1 MFVVLWEFDVKR
13 DSEVRFTFAYG
24 SSGEWARLF
33 RTAVGFRETRL
44 LRSVSEPSRYMTMDV
59 WESREDREEFMKT
72 HAEAYRTLDAV
83 CEELTASERHLSSF
97 DSDTI

>member
-13 DSEVRFTFAYG
+13 DSEVRFTSAYG

-33 RTAVGFRETRL
+33 HTAASFRETRL
-44 LRSVSEPSRYMTMDV
+44 LRSISQPLRYMTMDV

-72 HAEAYRTLDAV
+72 QAEAYRTLDVV
-83 CEELTASERHLSSF
+83 CEGLTVSERHWSSF
-97 DSDTI
+97 DSAAI

>member
-13 DSEVRFTFAYG
+13 DSEVRFTLAYG

-33 RTAVGFRETRL
+33 RTAAGFRETRL
-44 LRSVSEPSRYMTMDV
+44 LRSISQPLRYMTMDV

-83 CEELTASERHLSSF
+83 CEGLTASERHLSSF
-97 DSDTI
+97 DSEAI

>member
-33 RTAVGFRETRL
+33 RTAAGFRETRL
-44 LRSVSEPSRYMTMDV
+44 LRSISQPLRYMTMDV
-59 WESREDREEFMKT
+59 WESREDCEEFMKI
-72 HAEAYRTLDAV
+72 ACRGLPDARRGV
-83 CEELTASERHLSSF
+83 RRVDRE
-97 DSDTI
+97 